1 MTLYMVALCYGR
13 SHFAVFSQI
22 LTSPFCKG
30 RALRAPERFSQA
42 AGSARRTARL
52 SPGGRGCAARGMLR
66 LRSSPPP
73 PPPRGRETALL
84 PQHGQR
90 FRSSSGQG
98 RAKKISAEAGK
109 AGSLERR
116 LKWRKQPSRERRVT
130 RKYLAH
136 NTAGK
141 LFYKLQILPR
151 RPVGVFSYGLS
162 RVLYE
167 NI

>member
-22 LTSPFCKG
+22 LTSPSCKG
-30 RALRAPERFSQA
+30 RALRAPEQFSQA
-42 AGSARRTARL
+42 TGSGAAVPGRPRVRGAGD
-52 SPGGRGCAARGMLR
+52 AAAAFQ
-66 LRSSPPP
+66 P

-84 PQHGQR
+84 PQHGRR

-98 RAKKISAEAGK
+98 RAKKISSEAGK

-116 LKWRKQPSRERRVT
+116 LKWRKQPNRERRVT
-130 RKYLAH
+130 RQYLAH
-136 NTAGK
+136 NIAGK

-162 RVLYE
+162 RVL
-167 NI
+167 